1 MESAYPFFAD
11 SQSSKAHFPIK
22 DRAQAP
28 NRCGAK
34 TRSGRPCEEF
44 AIKRSRRCRLHGGLS
59 TGPRTAEGKAKIGAA
74 QYKHGRYVNYR
85 AKRQLE
91 KFFLGQIRHLR
102 AEARSA
108 GIYADQLS

>member
-1 MESAYPFFAD
+1 MD
-11 SQSSKAHFPIK
+11 S
-22 DRAQAP
+22 
-28 NRCGAK
+28 CGAK
-34 TRSGRPCEEF
+34 TRSGSPCKKIPL
-44 AIKRSRRCRLHGGLS
+44 AGKRRCRLHGGLS
-59 TGPRTAEGKAKIGAA
+59 TGPKTAEGKARISAA

-91 KFFLGQIRHLR
+91 KYFFAQIRHLR